1 MQGGIVIGGASVVED
16 KASGVQQAV
25 DERER
30 TYHG

>member
-1 MQGGIVIGGASVVED
+1 MQGGIVIGRASVLQG